1 MDMPQLL
8 AASRSPG
15 DFRGFSSER
24 LPEQT
29 GCSVFLWANNFLWF
43 QTSLQ
48 PLGMKVSG
56 PGGLG
61 QNFQLLPHSFL
72 SLIYGGRLLLCPEV
86 LDPEPSSRQD
96 LEGTLGK
103 ATSASR
109 EPRRIWLASLGRF
122 GFLFGYPIGR
132 MFTTLL
138 IAGLKRFTQLE
149 FVSLRGGFFP
159 SKEEVYSFL

>member
-56 PGGLG
+56 PRGLG
-61 QNFQLLPHSFL
+61 
-72 SLIYGGRLLLCPEV
+72 
-86 LDPEPSSRQD
+86 
-96 LEGTLGK
+96 
-103 ATSASR
+103 
-109 EPRRIWLASLGRF
+109 
-122 GFLFGYPIGR
+122 
-132 MFTTLL
+132 
-138 IAGLKRFTQLE
+138 
-149 FVSLRGGFFP
+149 
-159 SKEEVYSFL
+159 